1 MKTQQRL
8 CRIALPA
15 KLDTALRDALIRELQ
30 TLDIEINYLPENN
43 IVGIRYSFPEVS
55 FNTIWHLIKTH
66 IDSKRFGFLSRTRFE
81 LRASMEQTEAQYQHA
96 RYGWN
101 IYVRD
106 IMVASHLRDEARRSN
121 RVAKP
126 WQTVKRP
133 ENPNS

>member
-43 IVGIRYSFPEVS
+43 ILGIRYSFPEVS
-55 FNTIWHLIKTH
+55 FYTIWQTIKTH
-66 IDSKRFGFLSRTRFE
+66 IDSKQFGLLRRLLLE
-81 LRASMEQTEAQYQHA
+81 LRSSMEQTEAQYQHA
-96 RYGWN
+96 RYGWD

-106 IMVASHLRDEARRSN
+106 IMVASHLRDEARRSK
-121 RVAKP
+121 RIAKP

-133 ENPNS
+133 ENQNS